1 MTELAV
7 GDYRA
12 AGKGALVRAYIDAI
26 AGIVR
31 RDAAIRLSYRGSLV
45 TENLG
50 IVFLL
55 ASFYF
60 IAKLVRVA
68 PFHTPAEYFAYVVV
82 GVVILGVIHAS
93 LSIPTSVRQELV
105 AGTYERLVLSPF
117 GGAAATASLMV
128 FPILFSVA
136 VAILQ
141 VLVAVVIFGMH
152 IRWATAALALPLG
165 VAGALAFAPFALVFA
180 AATIAFKHAPGQ
192 TTALGVVS
200 LASGMYFPVSL
211 LPWWLRWISDVQPL
225 TPTVDLLRHV
235 LIDFP
240 LRESPA
246 AAFAKIGGFI
256 AIGIPV
262 ALWLVS
268 LAGKYGRRR
277 GTVLEY

>member
-1 MTELAV
+1 M
-7 GDYRA
+7 
-12 AGKGALVRAYIDAI
+12 
-26 AGIVR
+26 
-31 RDAAIRLSYRGSLV
+31 
-45 TENLG
+45 
-50 IVFLL
+50 
-55 ASFYF
+55 
-60 IAKLVRVA
+60 
-68 PFHTPAEYFAYVVV
+68 VV

-128 FPILFSVA
+128 FPILFSLA
-136 VAILQ
+136 VAIIQL
-141 VLVAVVIFGMH
+141 LVAVVIFG
-152 IRWATAALALPLG
+152 RCTS
-165 VAGALAFAPFALVFA
+165 AGRRLHWPCRSAWQARSPSRRSRCSSPRRQLAF
-180 AATIAFKHAPGQ
+180 KQAPGQ
-192 TTALGVVS
+192 TTALAVVS

-256 AIGIPV
+256 VIGIPV
-262 ALWLVS
+262 ALWFVS